1 MFYSITKAVT
11 AVSSI
16 HRVKVAFRDVFYS
29 QKHFPK
35 ILATSMLFSCIGG
48 YQMMDSIHLRRVEV
62 SHVYYFRHMCAARS
76 STCLTL
82 TVSVR
87 SLLFRN
93 KNNNIPLHG
102 KPIEVETR

>member
-1 MFYSITKAVT
+1 MPHTITKAIT

-62 SHVYYFRHMCAARS
+62 SHYS
-76 STCLTL
+76 
-82 TVSVR
+82 
-87 SLLFRN
+87 
-93 KNNNIPLHG
+93 
-102 KPIEVETR
+102 